1 MYEVLRGDVLGQRRP
16 AQINPRGDGT
26 FDVVYYPDA
35 EGPLKVDVLYGGKP
49 VRDRYTACF
58 KKYFVLL

>member
-1 MYEVLRGDVLGQRRP
+1 MRIDFYLFVEAIEFLCFTAVIVGHRRP

-26 FDVVYYPDA
+26 FDVVYYPDS

-49 VRDRYTACF
+49 VRDR
-58 KKYFVLL
+58 